1 MKRERACGIHSVGSL
16 LENHPEQVIQI
27 WLGAN
32 RARLEPLVQLA
43 QRFGIPTQ
51 NARDTT
57 LGKLAGGEP
66 HQGVVAEF
74 QPPEPIGEPGLYG
87 LVEQAGDSLL
97 LVALDQVQD
106 PHNLGACLRSA
117 AAAGAHAVIIPR
129 SRSAGLTAVARR
141 AAAGGAEHVPVI
153 EVTNLARTL
162 QQLRKQDVWCIG
174 LAGDGDH
181 SIWQLDLAR
190 PLLLV
195 MGGEEAG
202 LRRLTRERCDT
213 LARIP
218 MAGQIESL
226 NVSVATGI
234 ALFEALRQRGVQ

>member
-1 MKRERACGIHSVGSL
+1 VKRERACGINAVGSL
-16 LENHPEQVIQI
+16 LENHPEQVIQL
-27 WLGAN
+27 WLGSD
-32 RARLEPLVQLA
+32 RARLESLRQLA

-51 NARDTT
+51 TAQDTT
-57 LGKLAGGEP
+57 LGRLAGGEP

-74 QPPEPIGEPGLYG
+74 QPPEPIGEAGLDD
-87 LVEQAGDSLL
+87 LVEQAGERLL

-117 AAAGAHAVIIPR
+117 AAAGADGLIIPR
-129 SRSAGLTAVARR
+129 SRSAGLTAAARR
-141 AAAGGAEHVPVI
+141 AAAGAAEYVPVI
-153 EVTNLARTL
+153 EVANLSRTL
-162 QQLRKQDVWCIG
+162 QHLRKQGVWCIG
-174 LAGDGDH
+174 LAGEGEV
-181 SIWQLDLAR
+181 SIWQADLSG
-190 PLLLV
+190 PLALV

-218 MAGQIESL
+218 MAGRIESL

-234 ALFEALRQRGVQ
+234 ALFETLRQRGAQ